1 VIGDPIPKFVSRSP
15 IARAAFAY
23 AERLHD
29 GQLRAA
35 DGAPFILHPI
45 EVATL
50 LYEDGAPDDVVA
62 AGVLHDTLEKTDA
75 TAYELSARFGR
86 RVGDIVR
93 AVTDDGRIVGYSRR
107 KAALRE
113 QVSSAGHDAL
123 TVFAADKLS
132 KVRELGLAGGSIT
145 LVEGEKLNNYRR
157 CLVLL
162 QEHLPG
168 HALVIALQHELE
180 TFSGARNMLAHAG

>member
-1 VIGDPIPKFVSRSP
+1 MGSP
-15 IARAAFAY
+15 TTGAAVDYAQRAHA
-23 AERLHD
+23 
-29 GQLRAA
+29 GQCREV
-35 DGAPFILHPI
+35 DGAPFILHPF

-50 LYEDGAPDDVVA
+50 LYQHGAPDHVIA

-93 AVTDDGRIVGYSRR
+93 AVTDDETIVGYSRR

-113 QVSSAGHDAL
+113 QVSHAGHEAL

-132 KVRELGLAGGSIT
+132 KVRELRRADRVSTSVAGQR
-145 LVEGEKLNNYRR
+145 LNHYRR
-157 CLVLL
+157 CLALL
-162 QEHLPG
+162 QKHLPG
-168 HALVIALQHELE
+168 DPLVGDLQGEFERFVTARAALAQ
-180 TFSGARNMLAHAG
+180 AR

>member
-1 VIGDPIPKFVSRSP
+1 MISPRIPEFATRSRTTGAAVDY
-15 IARAAFAY
+15 ARRAHA
-23 AERLHD
+23 
-29 GQLRAA
+29 GQCREV
-35 DGAPFILHPI
+35 DGAPFILHPL

-50 LYEDGAPDDVVA
+50 LYEHGAPDHVIA

-93 AVTDDGRIVGYSRR
+93 AVTDDGSIAGYSRR

-113 QVSSAGHDAL
+113 QVSDAGHDAL

-132 KVRELGLAGGSIT
+132 KVRELRLGDGPIT
-145 LVEGEKLNNYRR
+145 TVARQRLTHYRR
-157 CLVLL
+157 CLALL
-162 QEHLPG
+162 EEHLPQN
-168 HALVIALQHELE
+168 ALVAALQRELE
-180 TFSGARNMLAHAG
+180 TLIGAQSVLAHAG

>member
-1 VIGDPIPKFVSRSP
+1 MRSP
-15 IARAAFAY
+15 TTGAAVDYAQRAHA
-23 AERLHD
+23 
-29 GQLRAA
+29 GQCSEV
-35 DGAPFILHPI
+35 DGAPFILHPL

-50 LYEDGAPDDVVA
+50 LYESGAPDHVVA

-93 AVTDDGRIVGYSRR
+93 AVTDDETIVGYSRR

-113 QVSSAGHDAL
+113 QVSHAGHEAL

-132 KVRELGLAGGSIT
+132 KVRELRRADRVNTSVAGQRF
-145 LVEGEKLNNYRR
+145 NHYRR
-157 CLVLL
+157 CLALL

-168 HALVIALQHELE
+168 DPLVADLQREFERFAAAQAALAQA
-180 TFSGARNMLAHAG
+180 S

>member
-1 VIGDPIPKFVSRSP
+1 MISPRIPDFATRSP
-15 IARAAFAY
+15 TTGAAVDYARRAHA
-23 AERLHD
+23 
-29 GQLRAA
+29 GQRRDV
-35 DGAPFILHPI
+35 DGAPFILHPL

-50 LYEDGAPDDVVA
+50 LYEHGAPDHVIA

-93 AVTDDGRIVGYSRR
+93 AVTDDGSIAGYSRR

-113 QVSSAGHDAL
+113 QVSDAGHDAL

-132 KVRELGLAGGSIT
+132 KVRELSLADGPIT
-145 LVEGEKLNNYRR
+145 TVARQRLNHYRR
-157 CLVLL
+157 CLALL
-162 QEHLPG
+162 EEHLPQN
-168 HALVIALQHELE
+168 ALVAALQRELE
-180 TFSGARNMLAHAG
+180 TFISAQSVLAHAG

>member
-1 VIGDPIPKFVSRSP
+1 MPEFARTSP
-15 IARAAFAY
+15 TARAAFAY
-23 AERLHD
+23 AERLHA
-29 GQLRAA
+29 GQLRAT
-35 DGAPFILHPI
+35 DGAPFILHPL

-50 LYEDGAPDDVVA
+50 LYEDGAPDALIA

-93 AVTDDGRIVGYSRR
+93 ALTDDDRIAGYSRR

-113 QVSSAGHDAL
+113 QVSSAGRDAL

-132 KVRELGLAGGSIT
+132 KVRELRLAGGSMT
-145 LVEGEKLNNYRR
+145 PAQRKKLNHYRR
-157 CLVLL
+157 CLPLL
-162 QEHLPG
+162 EEQLPG
-168 HALVIALQHELE
+168 DPLVVTLKHELDAFMS
-180 TFSGARNMLAHAG
+180 TPGVLAHAG

>member
-1 VIGDPIPKFVSRSP
+1 MGSP
-15 IARAAFAY
+15 TTGAAVDYAQRAHA
-23 AERLHD
+23 
-29 GQLRAA
+29 GQCREV
-35 DGAPFILHPI
+35 DGAPFILHPF

-50 LYEDGAPDDVVA
+50 LYEHGAPDHVIA

-93 AVTDDGRIVGYSRR
+93 AVTDDETIVGYSRR

-113 QVSSAGHDAL
+113 QVSHAGHEAL

-132 KVRELGLAGGSIT
+132 KVRELRLGPSTQTQL
-145 LVEGEKLNNYRR
+145 RR
-157 CLVLL
+157 RRLRHYYHCLGLL
-162 QEHLPG
+162 QEQLPDC
-168 HALVIALQHELE
+168 ALVAALKAELDALPDPPPRKRAPVN
-180 TFSGARNMLAHAG
+180 AR